1 LPELSD
7 EELCRK
13 AAARDR
19 GAFDQLVERHQARAF
34 RLARAVLGND
44 ADALDVSQDAFIRLY
59 ESAHQFDGRS
69 RFSTWFHRIL
79 VNLCID
85 YQRRTKWWRRMLPL
99 ASPDEDPQEPGID
112 PPSDKPG
119 PDLEVMQRESVA
131 KLDEALKRLSSNQRI
146 AVMLQAQEGLSS
158 REIAAVLN
166 CSENTAR
173 VHIFRG
179 LTQLKKMLRE
189 DQTR

>member
-1 LPELSD
+1 MPELSD

-19 GAFDQLVERHQARAF
+19 VAFDQLVERHQARAF
-34 RLARAVLGND
+34 RLARSVLGND
-44 ADALDVSQDAFIRLY
+44 ADARDVSQDAFIRLY

-85 YQRRTKWWRRMLPL
+85 YQRRTKWWRMLPL
-99 ASPDEDPQEPGID
+99 ASADEDPQEPGID

-119 PDLEVMQRESVA
+119 PDLEVMQRESIA
-131 KLDEALKRLSSNQRI
+131 KLDEALKRLPSKQRI

-166 CSENTAR
+166 CSESTAR

-179 LTQLKKMLRE
+179 LTQLKKLLKE
-189 DQTR
+189 D

>member
-34 RLARAVLGND
+34 RLARSVLGND
-44 ADALDVSQDAFIRLY
+44 ADARDVSQDAFIRLY

-79 VNLCID
+79 INLCID

-99 ASPDEDPQEPGID
+99 ASPSDDPQEPGID
-112 PPSDKPG
+112 PPSEEPG
-119 PDLEVMQRESVA
+119 PELEAMQSESVA
-131 KLDEALKRLSSNQRI
+131 KLDEAFKRLSSKQRI
-146 AVMLQAQEGLSS
+146 AVTLQAQEGLSS

-166 CSENTAR
+166 CSDNTAR

-179 LTQLKKMLRE
+179 LTQLRKILKE
-189 DQTR
+189 G

>member
-1 LPELSD
+1 MLELSD

-13 AAARDR
+13 AAAREP

-34 RLARAVLGND
+34 RLARSVLGND
-44 ADALDVSQDAFIRLY
+44 ADARDVSQDAFIRLY

-85 YQRRTKWWRRMLPL
+85 YQRRTKWWQRILPL
-99 ASPDEDPQEPGID
+99 ASPGDDPREPGID

-119 PDLEVMQRESVA
+119 PDLEVMQSESVA

-146 AVMLQAQEGLSS
+146 AVMLQVQAGLSS
-158 REIAAVLN
+158 REIAAVLK

-179 LTQLKKMLRE
+179 LTQLKKVLRE
-189 DQTR
+189 D